1 TLVTTNTSTVNGFLR
16 LVSRSLS
23 PVATLKKNIKATFKD
38 LKLSGKRS
46 IKQHTSTDVLTK
58 TGMSPIIINLI
69 TFSKMMSAHCGEVI
83 CTVTTAQPL
92 DAANLKN
99 LRLVCTCCYKSECL
113 LCSLSAQSDPSILG
127 GMTVSIREQYVDM
140 FTKTKIQKRT
150 KIIRET

>member
-1 TLVTTNTSTVNGFLR
+1 QIARILSLKCRMLTESVIHFSLAVTGSYIE
-16 LVSRSLS
+16 
-23 PVATLKKNIKATFKD
+23 KKYKIKD

-83 CTVTTAQPL
+83 CTVTTAQSGS
-92 DAANLKN
+92 DAANLKD
-99 LRLVCTCCYKSECL
+99 LRVALNGFLAKGETLKLETK
-113 LCSLSAQSDPSILG
+113 SDPSILG